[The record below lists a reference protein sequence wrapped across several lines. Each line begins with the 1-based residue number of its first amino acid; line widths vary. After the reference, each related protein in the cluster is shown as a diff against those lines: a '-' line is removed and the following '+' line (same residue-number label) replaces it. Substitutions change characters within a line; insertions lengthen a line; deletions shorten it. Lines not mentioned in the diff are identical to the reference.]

1 MPDIIV
7 MGDIN
12 MDVSFTIPAYPLPGN
27 EAIASSVRMHT
38 GGSAVN
44 TAVALAKMDMDVGF
58 IGRVGADSLADRVL
72 GDLKE
77 AGIDCSHIQI
87 DPKISTGLIFI
98 AVTED
103 GERTMFGARGANSF
117 TQAKAIDPAYFTNC
131 RWIHLS
137 SYSFLAHHQYETI
150 LTVLD
155 LAQNSPYTRVSL
167 DIGTEPALRARP
179 QIMEVLPRLDVII
192 PNETEVTLLGQGHSL
207 EESLNT
213 LLNGQGANAIV
224 TKRGSQGCLLAVG
237 SKRVQLPPFSI
248 SAKDTTGA
256 GDSFNAG
263 LVLGRLVGLSWEA
276 SAALGN
282 ALGGLAATREGAGAA
297 TINRN
302 DVFRMI
308 ERHLFKEEWAS
319 ARFALEELTAWFEG
333 MS

>member
-137 SYSFLAHHQYETI
+137 ST
-150 LTVLD
+150 
-155 LAQNSPYTRVSL
+155 TR
-167 DIGTEPALRARP
+167 R
-179 QIMEVLPRLDVII
+179 
-192 PNETEVTLLGQGHSL
+192 
-207 EESLNT
+207 
-213 LLNGQGANAIV
+213 
-224 TKRGSQGCLLAVG
+224 K
-237 SKRVQLPPFSI
+237 
-248 SAKDTTGA
+248 
-256 GDSFNAG
+256 
-263 LVLGRLVGLSWEA
+263 
-276 SAALGN
+276 
-282 ALGGLAATREGAGAA
+282 
-297 TINRN
+297 
-302 DVFRMI
+302 
-308 ERHLFKEEWAS
+308 
-319 ARFALEELTAWFEG
+319 
-333 MS
+333 